1 MYNLSHLLLR
11 RHTNLPV
18 GGHHKSTFILHKSL
32 LRGTSHS
39 FFPEFTESFKGQAAS
54 LKGGG
59 GGKGGRGYSP
69 IHVVDV
75 SLFGGVCGSTK
86 RFCTVLTKIVACS
99 VCTETY

>member
-59 GGKGGRGYSP
+59 GGRGEGGTPLYMLLMC
-69 IHVVDV
+69 HCLVEFVVQQNV
-75 SLFGGVCGSTK
+75 SVQF
-86 RFCTVLTKIVACS
+86 
-99 VCTETY
+99 